1 MKKGTKEYLFFSKKE
16 RIALI
21 LFLGLASMVIL
32 LPFWN
37 QHKEVESQGSDGYF
51 MPVKTMETKKE
62 GVTYSE
68 KSGGS
73 THFTYKRR
81 YNNQRDDSKT
91 MGRLFSFDPNTLDEA
106 GLKELGLRERT
117 VHTII
122 NYRSKGGKFRTV
134 DDLQKIYNLGPE
146 EFARLKPYIVITPKE
161 GRENNYYKDENKNN
175 YSNQNI
181 SYAKPKLEQKSIN
194 VNTADTTA
202 FKSLYGIGSK
212 LAARIVNFRNKL
224 GGFYSID
231 QVGETYGVPDSTFKY
246 IKTYLVLAEA
256 DIQKININT
265 ASYDQLKNHPYI
277 SSKLAFLILKHR
289 KDNGDFKTIEE
300 LKPLVEQTN
309 DVFEKLSH
317 YLGCD

>member
-1 MKKGTKEYLFFSKKE
+1 MKKVTRDYLFFSKKE

-21 LFLGLASMVIL
+21 IFLAIVSVVVL

-37 QHKEVESQGSDGYF
+37 QHKEVESQDSDGYF
-51 MPVKTMETKKE
+51 MPLKTKETGKE
-62 GVTYSE
+62 GVAYSG

-73 THFTYKRR
+73 THYTYKRR
-81 YNNQRDDSKT
+81 YINQRDEAKT
-91 MGRLFSFDPNTLDEA
+91 VGRLFRFDPNTLDEA

-134 DDLQKIYNLGPE
+134 DDLHKIYNLRPE
-146 EFARLKPYIVITPKE
+146 EFARLKPFIVITPKE
-161 GRENNYYKDENKNN
+161 GKGDNFFKDENRNN
-175 YSNQNI
+175 YSNQYT

-231 QVGETYGVPDSTFKY
+231 QVGETYGVPDSTFRN
-246 IKTYLVLAEA
+246 IKPYLVLAEA

-277 SSKLAFLILKHR
+277 SSKLAFLIMKYR
-289 KDNGDFKTIEE
+289 KDNGDFKTIED

-317 YLGCD
+317 YLGYD